1 MNFEICKKCFALQK
15 NVIHYMMVTQT
26 HEKFGVLKIVGLI
39 SKDAKDFSFI
49 IAPICCTQ
57 VVDVTKLD
65 YHDFNM
71 CSMNENEQIK
81 ILNKIKEPSTTCKF
95 YCEHIIEELNGKGN
109 YNGCE

>member
-1 MNFEICKKCFALQK
+1 MNLEICKKCLALKK
-15 NVIHYMMVTQT
+15 NVIHYIMVTQT

-39 SKDAKDFSFI
+39 SKDVKDTSFI
-49 IAPICCTQ
+49 AASCCTQ

-95 YCEHIIEELNGKGN
+95 YCEHIIEELNGDKLLR
-109 YNGCE
+109 

>member
-1 MNFEICKKCFALQK
+1 
-15 NVIHYMMVTQT
+15 
-26 HEKFGVLKIVGLI
+26 
-39 SKDAKDFSFI
+39 
-49 IAPICCTQ
+49 